1 MKEETIKELLRQ
13 REELSDKIE
22 RLKGT
27 SYSGTRDAL
36 IGNIR
41 SLDEVLKEFA
51 RTITPHTLTS
61 NK

>member
-1 MKEETIKELLRQ
+1 MNKEIIEQLVKQ

-27 SYSGTRDAL
+27 KYTATRDAL
-36 IGNIR
+36 LGDIR

-51 RTITPHTLTS
+51 KTLTPQV
-61 NK
+61 

>member
-1 MKEETIKELLRQ
+1 MKKEIIEELVKQ

-27 SYSGTRDAL
+27 SYSATRDTL
-36 IGNIR
+36 LGDIR

-51 RTITPHTLTS
+51 KSLTPPIS
-61 NK
+61 R

>member
-1 MKEETIKELLRQ
+1 MKKEIKEELVKQ

-27 SYSGTRDAL
+27 RYSATRDAL
-36 IGNIR
+36 LGDIR

-51 RTITPHTLTS
+51 KSLTP
-61 NK
+61 